1 MIKRICAIGP
11 LMAILFGCNNK
22 PAHYEYKD
30 ENITVKVMKIDNP
43 ADTGETVFT
52 ARIIPGKLA
61 AQVSDSLK
69 LKMIYNM
76 DSCFYLQSGKK
87 TSYPTII
94 QPVANGLSGMFEYMV
109 SFDNNA
115 ASTPGVE
122 IIYQDK
128 HLNHRKYILTPV
140 KD

>member
-1 MIKRICAIGP
+1 MNKRMCAIWV
-11 LMAILFGCNNK
+11 LLVILSGCSKK

-30 ENITVKVMKIDNP
+30 EDITIKAMIMDNA

-52 ARIIPGKLA
+52 ARVIPGKLA
-61 AQVSDSLK
+61 TRVNDSLK
-69 LKMIYNM
+69 MKMVYSM

-87 TSYPTII
+87 TTYPNLI
-94 QPVANGLSGMFEYMV
+94 QPIANGLSGMFEYMV
-109 SFDNNA
+109 SFDNSA
-115 ASTPGVE
+115 AAAPGVE

-128 HLNHRKYILTPV
+128 HLNHRKYILTAV